1 MDVTLRHCIALLLLA
16 LLSVLLCACTRQA
29 IFPDPPPRPESLH
42 SRGPANSE
50 LTWVIDRLAASHPGQ
65 SGVYPVTSAHNA
77 LAVRI
82 AAVRAARRSIDI
94 QYFIFRRDESG
105 MLLTHELIDAAERGV
120 LVRFL
125 LDDFTTGTAD
135 ELLMALQQ
143 HPNIEIRLFNPF
155 PHKSARP
162 VEFFADFCRLHR
174 RMHHKS
180 FTVDGRVS
188 FIGGRNLSNK
198 YFGIDKEVVFGDMD
212 LLTIG
217 AVVPAISRQF
227 DLYWNSRYS
236 FPLYSVFTDRPTPA
250 TQQHLLAELQ
260 RNTHTLMASDY
271 GRGLLQSPVIDALS
285 RDHQLWYWGRVQ
297 LLSDPPQKVEAP
309 ATTRA
314 RFASG
319 ELLREIDRARAQLII
334 ISPYFLPGDYYLQ
347 KIIAAATRGVEVYI
361 LTNSLASSD
370 LSLMHGHYLRY
381 RRPLLKAGVHLYE
394 MSSQLT
400 YKLDN
405 WNGTSRSLLH
415 AKVFVIDRERA
426 YVGSFNLDHR
436 SIKLNTEL
444 GAMIHSKRLA
454 GEFSQNFTANVADNA
469 YEVRLRDGK
478 LEWLRADG
486 KITSEEPD
494 ASLLQKIGAFFS
506 SWLPIEHLL

>member
-1 MDVTLRHCIALLLLA
+1 MDVTLRRCIALLLL
-16 LLSVLLCACTRQA
+16 VLLCACTRQA
-29 IFPDPPPRPESLH
+29 IFPDPPARPESLH
-42 SRGPANSE
+42 SQGPANSE
-50 LTWVIDRLAASHPGQ
+50 LARVVDRLTASHPEQ

-120 LVRFL
+120 RVRFL

-135 ELLMALQQ
+135 TLLLALQQ

-155 PHKSARP
+155 PHKSLRP
-162 VEFFADFCRLHR
+162 VEFFTDFCRLHR

-180 FTVDGRVS
+180 FTIDGRVS

-212 LLTIG
+212 LLAIG
-217 AVVPAISRQF
+217 AVVPAIARQF

-236 FPLYSVFTDRPTPA
+236 FPLYSVFPERPTSEE
-250 TQQHLLAELQ
+250 QHRLLAELQ

-271 GRGLLQSPVIDALS
+271 GQGLLQSPVIDALS
-285 RDHQLWYWGRVQ
+285 RDDHLWYWGRVQ
-297 LLSDPPQKVEAP
+297 LLSDPPQKVETP

-314 RFASG
+314 HFAAD
-319 ELLREIDRARAQLII
+319 ELLQEIDRAREQLII

-347 KIIAAATRGVEVYI
+347 KIIAATARGVEVHI

-370 LSLMHGHYLRY
+370 LSLMHGPYMKY
-381 RRPLLKAGVHLYE
+381 RRPLLEAGVHLHE

-415 AKVFVIDRERA
+415 AKVFVIDQQRV

-444 GAMIHSKRLA
+444 GAMIYSERLA
-454 GEFSQNFTANVADNA
+454 REFSRNYTANVADNA
-469 YEVRLRDGK
+469 YRVRLRNGK
-478 LEWLRADG
+478 LEWLGADG
-486 KITSEEPD
+486 KVVTTEPD
-494 ASLLQKIGAFFS
+494 ASLLQKMGAFFS